1 MTFTKVTL
9 LVCLFLWWGCN
20 NSQINEKVSESA
32 TITNEKIDNAAAPT
46 KAKKKKTIIFFGD
59 SLTAAYQL
67 DTNDGFAA
75 LTQKRLDSLGYD
87 YRVVNAGLSG
97 ETTAAGVERVDWIL
111 EQPVDIFVL
120 ELGANDALRGLNLD
134 KTYEN
139 LSGILDKVKTAHPAA
154 KLVIAGML
162 SPPNMGADFTKK
174 FANIFPRL
182 AKEYNAALI
191 PFLLENVGGIPELN
205 LADGIH
211 PNEEG
216 HKIVAENVWTILQ
229 EVVEKGEG

>member
-9 LVCLFLWWGCN
+9 FICFFLWWGCN
-20 NSQINEKVSESA
+20 NSQVNEKVSESV
-32 TITNEKIDNAAAPT
+32 TIANEKPDNAATPT
-46 KAKKKKTIIFFGD
+46 KASKRKTIIFFGD

-67 DTNDGFAA
+67 DPSDGFTA
-75 LTQKRLDSLGYD
+75 LTQKRLDSLGYN
-87 YRVVNAGLSG
+87 YKVVNAGLSG
-97 ETTAAGVERVDWIL
+97 ETTAGGLQRVDWIL

-139 LSGILDKVKTAHPAA
+139 LSGILDKVKAAHPDA
-154 KLVIAGML
+154 KIVIAGML

-182 AKEYNAALI
+182 AKEYDTALI
-191 PFLLENVGGIPELN
+191 PFLLENVGGNPELN

-211 PNEEG
+211 PNVEG
-216 HKIVAENVWTILQ
+216 HAIVAENVWAVLQ
-229 EVVEKGEG
+229 EVVEEG